1 MTGAAGLDARAVEW
15 LSEAPGEWGM
25 FPLPNLVKFMKWKQN
40 RALELIRAN

>member
-1 MTGAAGLDARAVEW
+1 MHHVEVGE
-15 LSEAPGEWGM
+15 LPEAPGEWGM